1 MSMKYIYVKVYI
13 KYIKIGGGG
22 GVNVFW
28 KVLFFLELIYFMK
41 GRRREINLIRDV
53 FFFLW
58 VFVFCFLFSFT
69 GMVLLLLG
77 VFVAFFVVFFFFID
91 LFWFFLWS
99 SFVKVGVVGIEDL
112 IGFYIYEIYLVY
124 IWLRF

>member
-1 MSMKYIYVKVYI
+1 
-13 KYIKIGGGG
+13 
-22 GVNVFW
+22 
-28 KVLFFLELIYFMK
+28 MK

-124 IWLRF
+124 I